1 MCVLFSKVTVNKEPR
16 AIFYCCVVR
25 QQVVEIASVF
35 RYGKVNLQSNN
46 KMQFIFWGNVLNFAF
61 LYFLNP
67 EIQNVLV
74 VVIYFCS
81 FFIPP
86 LITVGSGLFEC
97 GIIN

>member
-1 MCVLFSKVTVNKEPR
+1 
-16 AIFYCCVVR
+16 VVR
-25 QQVVEIASVF
+25 QQVVQIAGVF

-46 KMQFIFWGNVLNFAF
+46 KMQFICWGNVLNFVF

-74 VVIYFCS
+74 VIHFGS
-81 FFIPP
+81 FFI
-86 LITVGSGLFEC
+86 LLIITVGGGLSEC